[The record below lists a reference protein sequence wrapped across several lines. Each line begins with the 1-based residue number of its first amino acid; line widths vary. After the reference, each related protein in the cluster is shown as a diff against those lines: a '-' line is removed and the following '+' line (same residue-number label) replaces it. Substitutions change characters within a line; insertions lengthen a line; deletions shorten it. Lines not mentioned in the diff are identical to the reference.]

1 MLITPFTRAILCET
15 QHGTTLLEVL
25 VTIVILTIGLLGLA
39 GLQGQTLVAE
49 LESFQRAQAVLLMND
64 MIERISANR
73 NAAASYVTTTPL
85 GTGSVATAACIA
97 TPPTTE
103 LGRDQCDWGNALL
116 GASET
121 KGTGVNVV
129 KVGGLVNGV
138 GCVELVTA
146 QNNAA
151 GICTPGVYRVT
162 VAWQGS
168 NLTSIPSVTC
178 GTGLYGNERYRR
190 ALSSQVSIGL
200 PSCQ

>member
-1 MLITPFTRAILCET
+1 MLKTAFTRSNLRDT

-73 NAAASYVTTTPL
+73 DAAASYVTTTPL
-85 GTGSVATAACIA
+85 GTGNAPSVACNSSTLVTGVA
-97 TPPTTE
+97 
-103 LGRDQCDWGNALL
+103 RDQCDWGNALL
-116 GASET
+116 GAAET
-121 KGTGVNVV
+121 KGTS

-151 GICTPGVYRVT
+151 GVCTPGVYRVT

-168 NLTSIPSVTC
+168 NLTSIPSVAC

-190 ALSSQVSIGL
+190 ALSSQVAIGL

>member
-1 MLITPFTRAILCET
+1 MLTTAFTRSNLCDT
-15 QHGTTLLEVL
+15 QRGTTLLEVL

-73 NAAASYVTTTPL
+73 NVAASYVNTTPL
-85 GTGSVATAACIA
+85 GTGN
-97 TPPTTE
+97 PPTVACTSSTLVTE
-103 LGRDQCDWGNALL
+103 VARDQCDWGNALL

-121 KGTGVNVV
+121 KGGN

-146 QNNAA
+146 ENNAA
-151 GICTPGVYRVT
+151 GVCTPGVYRVT

-190 ALSSQVSIGL
+190 AISSQVAIGL

>member
-1 MLITPFTRAILCET
+1 MLSTSSSRPNLSDI
-15 QHGTTLLEVL
+15 QQGTTLLEVL

-39 GLQGQTLVAE
+39 GLQAQTLIAE
-49 LESFQRAQAVLLMND
+49 LESFQRAQAVLLMNE

-73 NAAASYVTTTPL
+73 PEAASYVTSQPL
-85 GTGSVATAACIA
+85 GTGSVATTACS
-97 TPPTTE
+97 TPPTTQV
-103 LGRDQCDWGNALL
+103 GIDQCDWGNALL

-121 KGTGVNVV
+121 KTGGGVVN
-129 KVGGLVNGV
+129 KVGGVVNGV

-146 QNNAA
+146 QNNAL
-151 GICTPGVYRVT
+151 GVCTPGVYRVT
-162 VAWQGS
+162 VAWQGA

-190 ALSSQVSIGL
+190 AISSQVSIGW